1 MASGGQDDKSLEA
14 KKAFEALGGAELI
27 AAAVET
33 LNPPAPGAQDW
44 VLSDFSPD
52 GVADTLLFEVSKSL
66 GLQTGNSDLEQT
78 LITTVSYVAMAEFA
92 QHALGI
98 GSGFVKMDF
107 QGKKTSI
114 EVVLGWSIL
123 FTPRYCNCPD
133 QPQAGYPDTR
143 CGSSFEGTS
152 GKCQKFFWTGLK
164 ALRVI
169 SIKYH
174 CLGNF
179 NIFYIEMETLISV
192 WRK

>member
-66 GLQTGNSDLEQT
+66 GLQTGNSDLGLTVIST
-78 LITTVSYVAMAEFA
+78 LSYVAIAEFA

-98 GSGFVKMDF
+98 GSGFASMDF
-107 QGKKTSI
+107 QGKKT
-114 EVVLGWSIL
+114 
-123 FTPRYCNCPD
+123 
-133 QPQAGYPDTR
+133 
-143 CGSSFEGTS
+143 
-152 GKCQKFFWTGLK
+152 
-164 ALRVI
+164 
-169 SIKYH
+169 
-174 CLGNF
+174 
-179 NIFYIEMETLISV
+179 
-192 WRK
+192 

>member
-98 GSGFVKMDF
+98 GSGFAKMDF
-107 QGKKTSI
+107 QGK
-114 EVVLGWSIL
+114 W
-123 FTPRYCNCPD
+123 
-133 QPQAGYPDTR
+133 
-143 CGSSFEGTS
+143 
-152 GKCQKFFWTGLK
+152 W
-164 ALRVI
+164 
-169 SIKYH
+169 
-174 CLGNF
+174 
-179 NIFYIEMETLISV
+179 
-192 WRK
+192 